1 MKQLRKIPFTT
12 DRGDMPAIIAWLTA
26 TIIIKKSRVTKAFE
40 KCSVAEENTDFG
52 EQLCG
57 G

>member
-1 MKQLRKIPFTT
+1 MH
-12 DRGDMPAIIAWLTA
+12 MPAIIAWLTA

-40 KCSVAEENTDFG
+40 KCSMAEENTDFG